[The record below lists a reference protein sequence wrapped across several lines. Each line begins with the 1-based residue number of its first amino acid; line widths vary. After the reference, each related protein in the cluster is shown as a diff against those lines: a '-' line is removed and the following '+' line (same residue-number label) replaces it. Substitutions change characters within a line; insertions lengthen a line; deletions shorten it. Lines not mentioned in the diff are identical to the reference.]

1 MKKTH
6 FTRKNFIVGAL
17 VYLYAIL
24 VVITG
29 LALDA
34 NSPVFKA
41 NNPIRGLALNMGL
54 TLGKDFAGSTQ
65 AYLLIIVAAIYIIIT
80 FSALLFEFRTAIYY
94 EGKPFTK
101 KWWIIYAVTFA
112 VLTALG
118 FGIGFSA
125 QYAFNPD
132 CIAGAFQMLG
142 FSMLIALLIY
152 LVIGTLV
159 LAVVSIYINMRNI
172 DKPFRFFKKSE
183 EDKLEEKNEEELE
196 ELEKQGELANSFG
209 EATDKQKA
217 FADALRKAGLGGGLN
232 GNGVGAN
239 GEGGDFDVQIL
250 GDKERVFPGLC
261 TIDLAYQNGIN
272 DEFDEPEDL
281 ALLCEQFRKYLAKT
295 FKIYFDINTIRAFIS
310 GMAASRFI
318 ILEGLS
324 GTGKSS
330 LARYFSDFIGEESFF
345 EAVQA
350 TWRDRTSILG
360 YYNDFSKSYNETEF
374 LKRLYESNYRK
385 SHVNIMVLDEVN
397 ISRVEYYFADF
408 LSIMEYPMDAW
419 KLRVMQ
425 FPFDFEAPAL
435 LENGFLKIP
444 HNTWFIGTANKDD
457 STYTITDKVYDRA
470 ITISFDDRNDPFV
483 VDEDVAQVRV
493 SYDRLLTMFEAAIEK
508 PENRLTEGDLARLKT
523 ITDYIYDT
531 FDLTFGN
538 RIMNQIEK
546 LVPVFVECGGTK
558 EDALDFMMS
567 RKLVGKLTGRFEDY
581 IKQGLI
587 DLKSLIKKTYG
598 NDAWKLTIH
607 EIDKLLRR
615 L

>member
-6 FTRKNFIVGAL
+6 FTRKNFIVAAL
-17 VYLYAIL
+17 VFLYAIT

-34 NSPVFKA
+34 NGGVFKA
-41 NNPIRGLALNMGL
+41 NNPIRSIALGMGL
-54 TLGKDFAGSTQ
+54 TLGKDFSGSAQ
-65 AYLLIIVAAIYIIIT
+65 AYLLIIVTALYIILA
-80 FSALLFEFRTAIYY
+80 FCALLFEFRTAIYY

-101 KWWIIYAVTFA
+101 KWWAIYGVTFA
-112 VLTALG
+112 IATALW

-125 QYAFNPD
+125 QYAFDPE
-132 CIAGAFQMLG
+132 CIAGAYTMLG
-142 FSMLIALLIY
+142 YSILIGLLLY
-152 LVIGTLV
+152 LVIACLV
-159 LAVVSIYINMRNI
+159 FAICSIYVNFKNI
-172 DKPFRFFKKSE
+172 DKPFKFFDKSI
-183 EDKLEEKNEEELE
+183 EDKLEEKTQEELE
-196 ELEKQGELANSFG
+196 EIEKQGELANSFG

-217 FADALRKAGLGGGLN
+217 FADALRKANLGGAGT
-232 GNGVGAN
+232 GGVAN
-239 GEGGDFDVQIL
+239 GEGGNFEVQVL

-419 KLRVMQ
+419 KLRIMQ